1 MKAKKDAETKRL
13 QESVYTQPPRRHIR
27 LVTES
32 TYSSHHH
39 FYQSRLVHTT
49 RHKVDLE
56 RRHMGLDIVI
66 IWRGIDRRIRTLNDS
81 EGPEKE
87 CEADEY

>member
-1 MKAKKDAETKRL
+1 
-13 QESVYTQPPRRHIR
+13 
-27 LVTES
+27 
-32 TYSSHHH
+32 
-39 FYQSRLVHTT
+39 
-49 RHKVDLE
+49 
-56 RRHMGLDIVI
+56 MGLDIVI